1 MEKQRLEEQLAT
13 LTNQYRA
20 LEEKYNTVTSTGDPI
35 QYLGQQLEAHEKTI
49 KDLQLKCK
57 MYEKVGMGVGITAV
71 SQLTCVDGGYV
82 DG

>member
-1 MEKQRLEEQLAT
+1 
-13 LTNQYRA
+13 
-20 LEEKYNTVTSTGDPI
+20 
-35 QYLGQQLEAHEKTI
+35 
-49 KDLQLKCK
+49 